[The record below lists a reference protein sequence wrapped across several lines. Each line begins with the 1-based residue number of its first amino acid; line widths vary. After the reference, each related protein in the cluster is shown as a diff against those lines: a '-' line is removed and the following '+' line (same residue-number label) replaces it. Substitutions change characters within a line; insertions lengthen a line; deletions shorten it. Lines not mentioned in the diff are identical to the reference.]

1 MMEGD
6 LKEGLN
12 TFSMLKVSNIVFT
25 THLSFID
32 RFTRTIKNM
41 LLERAQHTKKYWY
54 LLLSNVIKQ
63 YKNTIQNSTKL
74 KPVGAIQDKN
84 TLEAKTNLML
94 RARFKRKSKE
104 INVGDFCE
112 IFKKKQK
119 YSEMKEHIKHLTDAT
134 YEVMEIDRSGINGQV
149 CYKLDG
155 LTKLHLR
162 NELLLVK

>member
-6 LKEGLN
+6 SKEGLN
-12 TFSMLKVSNIVFT
+12 KFSMLKVSNIVFT

-54 LLLSNVIKQ
+54 LLPSNVIKQ

-84 TLEAKTNLML
+84 ALEAKTNLTF
-94 RARFKRKSKE
+94 RARFKRKYKE
-104 INVGDFCE
+104 LNLNDFVR
-112 IFKKKQK
+112 IFKNKGK
-119 YSEMKEHIKHLTDAT
+119 YSEMKEHVKSWSDKT
-134 YEVMEIDRSGINGQV
+134 YEVVGIH
-149 CYKLDG
+149 KS
-155 LTKLHLR
+155 
-162 NELLLVK
+162 